1 MSISKQKMLSLRTQ
15 DSTGLNKF
23 QLWNKLL
30 FQLMKVIKKD
40 ERKGPKEQ
48 EQQTNRFNWVESLRI
63 WLNTPTPLS
72 ITDYFYF
79 FLTLFSEYF
88 SRIYL
93 HQNY

>member
-1 MSISKQKMLSLRTQ
+1 MEVMEAKISKRITRLLIQLQSINPISILISVVQMSISKQKMLSLRTQ

-63 WLNTPTPLS
+63 
-72 ITDYFYF
+72 
-79 FLTLFSEYF
+79 
-88 SRIYL
+88 
-93 HQNY
+93 